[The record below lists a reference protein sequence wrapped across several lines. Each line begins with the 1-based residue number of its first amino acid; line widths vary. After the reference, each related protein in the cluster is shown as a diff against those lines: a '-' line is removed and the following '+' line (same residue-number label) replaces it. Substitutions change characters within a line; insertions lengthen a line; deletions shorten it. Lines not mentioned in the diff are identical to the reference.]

1 MIALGMPLRGAVDPL
16 VLVQWL
22 TVLRSEA
29 WLGPVYWRRDV
40 YPARARN
47 EICDEFL
54 AGPADALFL
63 FDSDQLPP
71 YVCQDAGGYRSMMS
85 ILEEEKEAVVCG
97 LVYRRQPP
105 YDPVAYTLE
114 KGKRRYLTP
123 GRMTNLLAQ
132 RGLTEID
139 SYGSGSIL
147 IQRRALQHIKDAKAP
162 RPIWEHDPRF
172 EEDEG
177 WKFFD
182 DLRGLG
188 YRIWLD
194 TRIEAAHLETRAI
207 TSVEYMREH
216 NYELSP
222 A

>member
-1 MIALGMPLRGAVDPL
+1 MIALGIPLRGAVDPL

-22 TVLRSEA
+22 TILRSEA

-47 EICDEFL
+47 EICDDFL

-71 YVCQDAGGYRSMMS
+71 YLCQDRGGFRSMMA
-85 ILEEEKEAVVCG
+85 ILEETKEAVVCG

-105 YDPVAYTLE
+105 YQPVAYTME
-114 KGKRRYLTP
+114 KGERRYLTP
-123 GRMTNLLAQ
+123 GRIADLLAS

-139 SYGSGSIL
+139 SYGSGSVL
-147 IQRRALQHIKDAKAP
+147 LQRRALQHIKDAKAP
-162 RPIWEHDPRF
+162 QPIWEADPEF

-177 WKFFD
+177 WKFFAE
-182 DLRGLG
+182 LKALG
-188 YRIWLD
+188 YKIWLD
-194 TRIEAAHLETRAI
+194 TRIEAAHLETRPV
-207 TSVEYMREH
+207 TSKTYLEKHGYR
-216 NYELSP
+216 L
-222 A
+222 AD